1 MTTLVNTCLKCGAS
15 IKNIVDINGKSYG
28 TSCAETVLGVR
39 LPKDFSGDGAKFKA
53 EKELSDFN
61 NVKKF
66 RKTIEIT
73 SKGWGINVY
82 FTNTYRKAKNDWERS
97 FIQSCADQSA
107 ATILMYLKNNL
118 SFDDVKRD
126 WDDNYMGSFP
136 FRNYDLNDT
145 FNNLSEKQVSILDKI
160 ATR

>member
-1 MTTLVNTCLKCGAS
+1 MNGTCVKCGAS

-39 LPKDFSGDGAKFKA
+39 LPKKFSGDGAKFKA
-53 EKELSDFN
+53 EKELTDAKNIKSFSEM
-61 NVKKF
+61 
-66 RKTIEIT
+66 IETT
-73 SKGWGINVY
+73 SKGWNINVY
-82 FTNTYRKAKNDWERS
+82 FTETYRKAKNDWERG

-107 ATILMYLKNNL
+107 ATILTYIKNR
-118 SFDDVKRD
+118 SFDDAKRD
-126 WDDNYMGSFP
+126 WDDSYMGSFP